1 VFERFNAVNRDNR
14 NVMLVTVDQFGV
26 AFNVDFIKRIF
37 VHMPRCRDDLFSFVA
52 EMTTRTAVDYNT
64 EFSWHLITAK
74 TRTPKRLSN
83 QDNRVNNNQA
93 IFEEAF
99 MSETNLDQAAAVA
112 LLNDILETELAGVVR
127 YTHYALMVF
136 GHSRIPIVS
145 WLRSEA
151 TTCLAHANEAG
162 ELVTHFGEHPSLKI
176 GSLLETHKHGINDI
190 LLESLDAEKK
200 GLELYQR
207 LLDLV
212 RDRSVLLE
220 EYARKMI
227 AEEETHLGEVNKML
241 RKPGEITQ
249 FPTD

>member
-1 VFERFNAVNRDNR
+1 
-14 NVMLVTVDQFGV
+14 
-26 AFNVDFIKRIF
+26 
-37 VHMPRCRDDLFSFVA
+37 
-52 EMTTRTAVDYNT
+52 
-64 EFSWHLITAK
+64 
-74 TRTPKRLSN
+74 
-83 QDNRVNNNQA
+83 
-93 IFEEAF
+93 
-99 MSETNLDQAAAVA
+99 MSEQNLDQAAAVA
-112 LLNDILETELAGVVR
+112 LLNEILETELAGVVR

-136 GHSRIPIVS
+136 GYSRIPIVS

-151 TTCLAHANEAG
+151 TTCLAHANAAG

-200 GLELYQR
+200 GLQLYKR

-220 EYARKMI
+220 EYAREMI

-249 FPTD
+249 FPT